1 MRSALPTAT
10 ASLPHGR
17 SFTARRRRH
26 LPHRARGGRLIRAL
40 LCGADA
46 MDLHSI
52 IDAPSYGA
60 FSLGL
65 TDFDC
70 LN

>member
-1 MRSALPTAT
+1 MPFRPPLSLTVAL
-10 ASLPHGR
+10 L
-17 SFTARRRRH
+17 
-26 LPHRARGGRLIRAL
+26 LRAAAVTFLIAPVAAGRLIRAL